1 MRSFPWDSI
10 VEAIG
15 DDGYPILDR
24 ACSAEDLREV
34 VETFFT
40 NGVFM
45 DTDQAFTVTPDE
57 GMSVIVSPGK
67 CLINGT
73 VGYETSERKLA
84 LQGPSSQDRI
94 DTIVLRWNANID
106 ARLIDL
112 YVRTG
117 VAADVPTRPAL
128 VRNNTVYELGIQ
140 DIYVAANAGTIVQQR
155 MTDTRLENERCGAVL
170 PFASIDTTTFYAQI
184 QAAIDSQIAELQA
197 QTDRAVELAQSA
209 IDGTTAGNLQNQID
223 DLSDTVDGN
232 HEEFEQ
238 FRESRGA
245 FLIGKTN
252 NISRTTIGD
261 VGDYDVYVLTLEND
275 KGRVLG
281 STYITKS
288 SMLSYTGPENH
299 VCRVPPSS
307 ASPAAPAMEVL
318 CRKEQGTNIISGA
331 SSHSEYYAVVY
342 GLKL

>member
-15 DDGYPILDR
+15 EDGYPILDR

-40 NGVFM
+40 NGVFL
-45 DTDQAFTVTPDE
+45 DSDQAFQVTPDE

-73 VGYETSERKLA
+73 VGYEQSERKLA
-84 LQGPSSQDRI
+84 LQGASSQDRI

-106 ARLIDL
+106 ARLIDI

-128 VRNNTVYELGIQ
+128 VRNETVYELGIA
-140 DIYVAANAGTIVQQR
+140 DIYVAKNTGSVVQQR
-155 MTDTRLENERCGAVL
+155 ITDTRLENARCGAVL

-184 QAAIDSQIAELQA
+184 QAAIDAQIGELQA

-223 DLSDTVDGN
+223 ALNDENENLQNSIELLNDFKEIAVKRIVVSASMTLSWGALSGMSAISIPVDVPSGYNITSVFGYSIPHRIIPERIDLYDSSIIFAGVN
-232 HEEFEQ
+232 
-238 FRESRGA
+238 SSNSS
-245 FLIGKTN
+245 IN
-252 NISRTTIGD
+252 GD
-261 VGDYDVYVLTLEND
+261 VRFRILC
-275 KGRVLG
+275 
-281 STYITKS
+281 
-288 SMLSYTGPENH
+288 TG
-299 VCRVPPSS
+299 
-307 ASPAAPAMEVL
+307 
-318 CRKEQGTNIISGA
+318 I
-331 SSHSEYYAVVY
+331 
-342 GLKL
+342 